1 MKIAVPYLILLLAM
15 AGGCVTQSIPS
26 NALSAVER
34 QTVQD
39 KRIVIE
45 PALSSY
51 IRIVG
56 VKTAEVPGGFLRI
69 QINVQSM
76 MDTSQQF
83 NYRITWFDE
92 NGVELPMAD
101 SALLNWMLLPHETS
115 FLAAT
120 APTPSAKNFRV
131 YFLTVGGS

>member
-15 AGGCVTQSIPS
+15 AGGCVTQIDTVKTPYPP
-26 NALSAVER
+26 VER

-115 FLAAT
+115 FLAAR
-120 APTPSAKNFRV
+120 PQRPRRRIFG
-131 YFLTVGGS
+131 FIF